1 LNLKPDRAPYIDA
14 VLGAASYILW
24 FITAALGILDVLII
38 RRLLLEIALVL
49 DVNPWAYG
57 AVDKFGLLILGI
69 GWIILTY
76 GAEAYFRRAAAISL
90 HKLLRSF
97 GLVTGTQIL
106 FGGLAMLVT
115 LILI

>member
-1 LNLKPDRAPYIDA
+1 VSPNSDRTPFFQ
-14 VLGAASYILW
+14 VVFGTASYVLW
-24 FITAALGILDVLII
+24 FVTAALGIVDVLIV

-69 GWIILTY
+69 GWLILTY
-76 GAEAYFRRAAAISL
+76 GAEAYYRRAAAISL